1 MPSVDTET
9 QIVPMSGLY
18 SEHGPLRPVLSR
30 VKSSP
35 AKNPG
40 ALPAFPPE
48 ARGTTNLHL
57 DTRIELAP
65 DCNIVP
71 SLIVDTPRDDDLE
84 TGIKLLKHSCD
95 ACSRTLV
102 MA

>member
-40 ALPAFPPE
+40 GLAGISSRGAWYNKLTLGHQDR
-48 ARGTTNLHL
+48 AR
-57 DTRIELAP
+57 A
-65 DCNIVP
+65 
-71 SLIVDTPRDDDLE
+71 
-84 TGIKLLKHSCD
+84 
-95 ACSRTLV
+95 
-102 MA
+102 